1 MNITLIGG
9 SGFVGTRLL
18 GLLGEQPEKYTLR
31 NIDKRQSHFF
41 PHVTQ
46 LADVRDAE
54 ALREKIAGSDVVVL
68 LAAEHRDDVSP
79 VSLYYDVNVG
89 GMKNVLEAMLATGV
103 RRLVFTSSVAVYGLN
118 KENPDETHPADPFN
132 HYGKSKWQAEE
143 VLQQWHAEHPDFNI
157 GILRPTV
164 IFGERN
170 RGNVFNLLRQISSG
184 RFLMIG
190 GGRNR
195 KSMAYV
201 GNIVSFIRF
210 LIDEKTEGY
219 NVYNYVDKPD
229 FTMNE
234 LVFHVSE
241 VLGKHIPT
249 THVPYWLGM
258 LRSAGRHNPQE
269 TDDKFRTGEKILCHH
284 PVRRPQGPRLG
295 IQRPLHARSGPRTH
309 AAFRIHRTAQG
320 RHHLQIGVNAPV
332 MQITQAQF
340 RCSSAKVSQVPDD
353 TLPDFAFIG
362 RSNVGKSSLINM
374 LTAHGGLAKVSGTP
388 GKTQLINHFRIND
401 RWYLVDLPGYGYA
414 RTSKAVRGGFEKLIT
429 DYVLRCE
436 RLHFLFVLVDARL
449 EPQAIDL
456 RFIRMLGENGVPFGI
471 VFTKTDKLSKAQTE
485 RSLARYR
492 ATLSEEWEE
501 LPPMFVTSSARGT
514 GRDAILDFIGR
525 CLTEC

>member
-258 LRSAGRHNPQE
+258 LGGKCFDLLAAITRKKLTISSVRVK
-269 TDDKFRTGEKILCHH
+269 KFCATTK
-284 PVRRPQGPRLG
+284 
-295 IQRPLHARSGPRTH
+295 
-309 AAFRIHRTAQG
+309 F
-320 RHHLQIGVNAPV
+320 
-332 MQITQAQF
+332 
-340 RCSSAKVSQVPDD
+340 
-353 TLPDFAFIG
+353 
-362 RSNVGKSSLINM
+362 
-374 LTAHGGLAKVSGTP
+374 
-388 GKTQLINHFRIND
+388 
-401 RWYLVDLPGYGYA
+401 
-414 RTSKAVRGGFEKLIT
+414 
-429 DYVLRCE
+429 
-436 RLHFLFVLVDARL
+436 DARKAHASGFSAPYTLGQGL
-449 EPQAIDL
+449 ERTL
-456 RFIRMLGENGVPFGI
+456 RFEFIEPPKDDITF
-471 VFTKTDKLSKAQTE
+471 K
-485 RSLARYR
+485 
-492 ATLSEEWEE
+492 SE
-501 LPPMFVTSSARGT
+501 
-514 GRDAILDFIGR
+514 
-525 CLTEC
+525 